1 MRQGSL
7 ADLAVLLTI
16 TSLYIILRFA
26 SGKHKATTDLHRIS
40 YFISYG
46 GGGEGDSLGKS
57 IIFWTHDK
65 IMLLLHLQQL

>member
-46 GGGEGDSLGKS
+46 GGGGGQLREKHHILDS
-57 IIFWTHDK
+57 
-65 IMLLLHLQQL
+65 

>member
-40 YFISYG
+40 HFISYG
-46 GGGEGDSLGKS
+46 GGGQLREKHHILDSIK
-57 IIFWTHDK
+57 
-65 IMLLLHLQQL
+65 